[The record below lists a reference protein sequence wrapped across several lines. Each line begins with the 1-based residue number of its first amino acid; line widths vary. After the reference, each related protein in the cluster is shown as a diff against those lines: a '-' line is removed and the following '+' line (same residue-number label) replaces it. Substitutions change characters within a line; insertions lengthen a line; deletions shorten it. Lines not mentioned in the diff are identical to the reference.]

1 MCSVKIYNKDCY
13 NFLPKLPDKSVDLV
27 VIDPP
32 YEHEYHGGGQ
42 ASRAKDYTKV
52 KRSTDFMNYGF
63 DQEIIF
69 PELVRVCKVPNI
81 ICFCSNKQI
90 VKIMGWFEKN
100 NLNPTLTAWKKPNAC
115 PLGNGK
121 YISDLEFAV
130 FARGK
135 KAPWNHAASSSIKY
149 KCKIYPFVA
158 GKRKLH
164 PAEKP
169 LNLIKEY
176 VELHSLEGQMVMD
189 CYMGSGTT
197 AIACK
202 ELNRNFIGVEI
213 EKKYFDIAKER
224 IINYKGEINGQKQ

>member
-1 MCSVKIYNKDCY
+1 MSTVRLYNKSCY
-13 NFLPKLPDKSVDLV
+13 EFLPKLPDKSIDLA

-42 ASRAKDYTKV
+42 ASRAKDYTIV
-52 KRSTDFMNYGF
+52 KGNTDFMNAGF
-63 DQEIIF
+63 NYDLVF
-69 PELVRVCKVPNI
+69 SELVRICKVPNI

-90 VKIMGWFEKN
+90 TKLMGWFERN
-100 NLNPTLTAWKKPNAC
+100 NLNPTLTTWKKSNAC

-121 YISDLEFAV
+121 YISDIEFAV

-135 KAPWNHAASSSIKY
+135 KAPWNAKAPSRIKY
-149 KCKIYPFVA
+149 KCKVYPFVA
-158 GKRKLH
+158 GKKKLH

-176 VELHSLEGQMVMD
+176 VELHSLEGDTVLD
-189 CYMGSGTT
+189 CFMGSGTT

-202 ELNRNFIGVEI
+202 ELNRNFIGIEL
-213 EKKYFDIAKER
+213 EKKYFDIAVNRVKSW
-224 IINYKGEINGQKQ
+224 KGENNG